1 VIRNH
6 PYGESEALLERA
18 LKCIPLGTQTFS
30 KSRVQYPVGAAPLF
44 VSRAK
49 GSHVW
54 DADGNEYVDFVNG
67 LLAITLGYGDPD
79 VTAAVVTQIE
89 EGTLFSLPHPIEI
102 DVAERL
108 CRMVPCAEMVRFG
121 KNGSDATAG
130 AIRLARAF
138 TGRDHV
144 AACGYHGWQ
153 DWYIGS
159 TSRNM
164 GVPKAV
170 QELTHSFVY
179 NEIES
184 LDALFRRWPG
194 EIAAV
199 IMEPMNTTE
208 PVEGFLEGVQ
218 DLCQRN
224 GAVLIFDE
232 IITGFR
238 FAKGGAQE
246 CFGVTPDLTTVGK
259 GLANGYPL
267 SAVVGRADIMR
278 LMEDVFFSFTM
289 GGETLSLAAAR
300 AVLDKIEREPVI
312 EHLNQQGEK
321 VLSGVAQLIQR
332 HDIGEFASVSGRPA
346 WSFLNLRDAAPYS
359 VWQIRTLFLQE
370 VFARGVLCLGS
381 HNMSYAHSDD
391 DVARLLV
398 VYDEVFAILKNAVA
412 DRTLESLL
420 RCAPLEPLFRIR

>member
-184 LDALFRRWPG
+184 LDALFRRCPG